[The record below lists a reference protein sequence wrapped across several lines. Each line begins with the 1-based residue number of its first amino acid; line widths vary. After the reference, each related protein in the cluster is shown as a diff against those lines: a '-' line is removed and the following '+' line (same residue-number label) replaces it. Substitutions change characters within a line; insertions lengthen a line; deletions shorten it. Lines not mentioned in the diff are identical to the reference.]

1 MQTAR
6 HRFIAFAAAA
16 ILSLATGAGIAQAS
30 TVLLNKDIDWSTNNG
45 VVTFHLRFRNP
56 DQVNPSGP
64 VDYEVFVQ
72 EAYGA
77 HVANGPRIHQG
88 QVPPLTPDGF
98 FDIWW
103 DVAMTDLPPNPEVSL
118 GGGAPADGPG
128 VLPDPCDPNVA
139 WHGNI
144 DVTWGG
150 PGGAGNVNKH
160 TAGLGLLSGGSMR
173 YVHLLTGCAGPI
185 SWAFGTIPATCN
197 GFTITL
203 VNEDYTPAP
212 GLLPS
217 GWTGWI
223 GVQAAA
229 SVPGGAECCFTIDM
243 TCGSVTTPV
252 DLCARSCNEPTP
264 TKRKRWSEV
273 KSIYR

>member
-1 MQTAR
+1 MQSPR

-16 ILSLATGAGIAQAS
+16 VLSLVSWVANAS
-30 TVLLNKDIDWSTNNG
+30 AAVSLVTQDIDWSTTSG
-45 VVTFHLRFRNP
+45 VVTFHLKFRNT
-56 DQVNPSGP
+56 DHLAASGA
-64 VDYEVFVQ
+64 VDFEVFVQ

-77 HVANGPRIHQG
+77 FVPNGARIHQG
-88 QVPPLTPDGF
+88 QVPPMGPDGF

-103 DVAMTDLPPNPEVSL
+103 DVAMTDLPPNPETSL
-118 GGGAPADGPG
+118 GGGAPADGG
-128 VLPDPCDPNVA
+128 VLPNPCDPNVA

-150 PGGAGNVNKH
+150 PGGTGNVNKH
-160 TAGLGLLSGGSMR
+160 TAGLGLLSGGAMR

-203 VNEDYTPAP
+203 VNEDFTPAP
-212 GLLPS
+212 GLLPP

-223 GVQAAA
+223 GVQAAPF
-229 SVPGGAECCFTIDM
+229 VPGGAECCFTIDM

-252 DLCARSCNEPTP
+252 DLCARACNEPTP
-264 TKRKRWSEV
+264 AKRKRWSEV
-273 KSIYR
+273 KAIYR